1 MRVAAVTLVTFLAV
15 AGCGGERTFEPS
27 ELVEEANAKG
37 AGLVLGEPLTS
48 IEEGV
53 DVYALSFEEET
64 GEHDEPEPG
73 GHAHSGGSL
82 IVTGDADAA
91 REEHARCEQ
100 AVTLVCYRAA
110 NVVLLFDADPSDEHV
125 AKVDSA
131 IRALETD
138 G

>member
-1 MRVAAVTLVTFLAV
+1 MRVAMLMLIAVLAL
-15 AGCGGERTFEPS
+15 AGCGSDRAFEPD
-27 ELVEEANAKG
+27 EFVEEANAEG

-53 DVYALSFEEET
+53 DVYALSFEEEP
-64 GEHDEPEPG
+64 GEHDGPEPG

-82 IVTGDADAA
+82 IVTEDADAA

-125 AKVDSA
+125 TEVDSA
-131 IRALETD
+131 IR
-138 G
+138 

>member
-1 MRVAAVTLVTFLAV
+1 MRVAAVTLVAVLAGT
-15 AGCGGERTFEPS
+15 GCGSERSFDPE
-27 ELVEEANAKG
+27 EFVEEANAEG
-37 AGLVLGEPLTS
+37 AGLVLGESLTS

-53 DVYALSFEEET
+53 DVYAISFEEEP

-110 NVVLLFDADPSDEHV
+110 NVVLLFDAEPSDEHV

-131 IRALETD
+131 IRALETE